1 MSKLTARVEVHGPV
15 YRDVIV
21 SGNSVAELEAA
32 AQQEWSNLVG
42 GQVGNAEVT
51 EIHIVEKEKNNEV

>member
-15 YRDVIV
+15 YRDIIV

-42 GQVGNAEVT
+42 GLVGNAEVT
-51 EIHIVEKEKNNEV
+51 EIHILEKEKNNEV

>member
-1 MSKLTARVEVHGPV
+1 MAKFTARVEVVGPV

-21 SGNSVAELEAA
+21 FGDSQAELEAA

-51 EIHIVEKEKNNEV
+51 EIHIEETSND

>member
-1 MSKLTARVEVHGPV
+1 MSKLTARVDVHGPV

-42 GQVGNAEVT
+42 GQVGNAEVI
-51 EIHIVEKEKNNEV
+51 EIHILEKEKNNEV